1 MDASVEIQAALL
13 TQEKMRELIKVS
25 QEGDK
30 EARRMMVEGNTRL
43 VWSIVQRFASRGADP
58 EDLFQ
63 IGCIGLMKSIDKF
76 DLSYEVKFSTYAVP
90 MIVGEIQRFL
100 RDDGMVKVSRSI
112 RELSF
117 KIRHATDD
125 YIKKHGKSPSISEVA
140 EVLEVSVDEVIL
152 ASDALRDPASLH
164 EQLYESEGDSLT
176 LMDQLR
182 DDRSER
188 VFDHIPLRDVIS
200 KLNKRDQTIIYMRY
214 YLDCTQ
220 SDIAERI
227 GISQVQVSRLEKKI
241 LAQLKSWMGVNAEES
256 IDKSE
261 DGLKTWKQLFQSLKD
276 GEEWFYTSFGKDKTF
291 DATAQI
297 GASMGYACSA
307 ALY

>member
-1 MDASVEIQAALL
+1 MTTPIGQQPVLL
-13 TQEKMRELIKVS
+13 TQEKMRELILLS
-25 QEGDK
+25 QQGDK
-30 EARRMMVEGNTRL
+30 LARQTMVEGNTRL
-43 VWSIVQRFASRGADP
+43 VWSIVQRFASRGADL

-63 IGCIGLMKSIDKF
+63 IGCIGLMKSVDKF

-90 MIVGEIQRFL
+90 MIIGEIQRFL

-125 YIKKHGKSPSISEVA
+125 FIRLHERQPTLSELA
-140 EVLEVSVDEVIL
+140 EKLDVTMEELVL

-164 EQLYESEGDSLT
+164 EQLFESEGDALT

-182 DDRSER
+182 DERSER
-188 VFDHIPLRDVIS
+188 SFDHIPLRDILS
-200 KLNKRDQTIIYMRY
+200 KLGKREQMIIYLRY

-220 SDIAERI
+220 SDIAERL

-241 LAQLKSWMGVNAEES
+241 LKQLKSWM
-256 IDKSE
+256 
-261 DGLKTWKQLFQSLKD
+261 LPKQATLKD
-276 GEEWFYTSFGKDKTF
+276 GS
-291 DATAQI
+291 Q
-297 GASMGYACSA
+297 
-307 ALY
+307 

>member
-1 MDASVEIQAALL
+1 MDTSVEKQDILL
-13 TQEKMRELIKVS
+13 SQEKMRVLIQQS

-30 EARRMMVEGNTRL
+30 DARRMMVEGNTRL
-43 VWSIVQRFASRGADP
+43 VWSIVQRFASRGADL

-76 DLSYEVKFSTYAVP
+76 DLSYDVKFSTYAVP

-117 KIRHATDD
+117 KIRHVTDD
-125 YIKKHGKSPSISEVA
+125 YIKNQGRSPSVSEIADALNVT
-140 EVLEVSVDEVIL
+140 VDEIIL

-164 EQLYESEGDSLT
+164 EQLYENEGDSLT
-176 LMDQLR
+176 LMDQLK

-188 VFDHIPLRDVIS
+188 FFDHIPLRDVVS

-214 YLDCTQ
+214 YLDYTQ

-241 LAQLKSWMGVNAEES
+241 LAQLKAWMSAQPEES
-256 IDKSE
+256 DKVRM
-261 DGLKTWKQLFQSLKD
+261 D
-276 GEEWFYTSFGKDKTF
+276 
-291 DATAQI
+291 
-297 GASMGYACSA
+297 
-307 ALY
+307 

>member
-1 MDASVEIQAALL
+1 MDTFVEKQDALL
-13 TQEKMRELIKVS
+13 SQEKMRILIQQS
-25 QEGDK
+25 QDGDK

-43 VWSIVQRFASRGADP
+43 VWSIVQRFASRGADL

-76 DLSYEVKFSTYAVP
+76 DLTYEVKFSTYAVP

-125 YIKKHGKSPSISEVA
+125 YVKKHGKSPSISEVA
-140 EVLEVSVDEVIL
+140 EILEVTVDDIIL

-176 LMDQLR
+176 LMDQLK
-182 DDRSER
+182 DERSER
-188 VFDHIPLRDVIS
+188 FFDHIPLRDVVS

-241 LAQLKSWMGVNAEES
+241 LLQLKEWMSGQPDE
-256 IDKSE
+256 
-261 DGLKTWKQLFQSLKD
+261 LT
-276 GEEWFYTSFGKDKTF
+276 
-291 DATAQI
+291 
-297 GASMGYACSA
+297 
-307 ALY
+307 

>member
-1 MDASVEIQAALL
+1 MDTSVERQDALL
-13 TQEKMRELIKVS
+13 SQDRMRELIKES

-43 VWSIVQRFASRGADP
+43 VWSIVQRFASRGADL

-76 DLSYEVKFSTYAVP
+76 DLSYDVKFSTYAVP

-117 KIRHATDD
+117 KIRHATDH
-125 YIKKHGKSPSISEVA
+125 YIKQHGRSPSVTEIA
-140 EVLEVSVDEVIL
+140 EVLDVTVDEIIL

-176 LMDQLR
+176 LMDQLK

-188 VFDHIPLRDVIS
+188 FFDHIPLRDVVS

-214 YLDCTQ
+214 YLDYTQ

-241 LAQLKSWMGVNAEES
+241 LAQLKTWMSAQPEES
-256 IDKSE
+256 DCKVRT
-261 DGLKTWKQLFQSLKD
+261 D
-276 GEEWFYTSFGKDKTF
+276 
-291 DATAQI
+291 
-297 GASMGYACSA
+297 
-307 ALY
+307 

>member
-1 MDASVEIQAALL
+1 MDASVEKKHALL
-13 TQEKMRELIKVS
+13 SQEKMRELIKLS

-30 EARRMMVEGNTRL
+30 EARKMMIEGNTRL
-43 VWSIVQRFASRGADP
+43 VWSIVQRFASRGADL

-117 KIRHATDD
+117 KIRHTTDR
-125 YIKKHGKSPSISEVA
+125 YVKEHGHTPTLSEVA
-140 EVLEVSVDEVIL
+140 ELLEVKLEDVIL

-164 EQLYESEGDSLT
+164 EQLYENDGDSLT

-182 DDRSER
+182 DHRSEK
-188 VFDHIPLRDVIS
+188 VFHHIPLRDVIT

-214 YLDCTQ
+214 YLDYTQ

-241 LAQLKSWMGVNAEES
+241 LAQLKKWMGENIEES
-256 IDKSE
+256 
-261 DGLKTWKQLFQSLKD
+261 TVNR
-276 GEEWFYTSFGKDKTF
+276 
-291 DATAQI
+291 
-297 GASMGYACSA
+297 
-307 ALY
+307 

>member
-1 MDASVEIQAALL
+1 MDTSVERQDTLL
-13 TQEKMRELIKVS
+13 SQEKMRLLIQQS
-25 QEGDK
+25 QEGDRD
-30 EARRMMVEGNTRL
+30 ARRMMVEGNTRL
-43 VWSIVQRFASRGADP
+43 VWSIVQRFASRGADL

-125 YIKKHGKSPSISEVA
+125 YIKNHGRSPSVSEIA
-140 EVLEVSVDEVIL
+140 EVLEVSIDDVIL

-164 EQLYESEGDSLT
+164 EQLYENEGDSLT

-188 VFDHIPLRDVIS
+188 FFDHIPLRDVVS

-214 YLDCTQ
+214 YLDYTQ

-241 LAQLKSWMGVNAEES
+241 LAQLKNWMSAQPEES
-256 IDKSE
+256 DNKVRT
-261 DGLKTWKQLFQSLKD
+261 D
-276 GEEWFYTSFGKDKTF
+276 
-291 DATAQI
+291 
-297 GASMGYACSA
+297 
-307 ALY
+307 

>member
-1 MDASVEIQAALL
+1 MTTPIGQQPVLL
-13 TQEKMRELIKVS
+13 TQEKMRELIFLS

-30 EARRMMVEGNTRL
+30 VARQTMVEGNTRL
-43 VWSIVQRFASRGADP
+43 VWSIVQRFASRGADL

-63 IGCIGLMKSIDKF
+63 IGCIGLMKSVDKF

-90 MIVGEIQRFL
+90 MIIGEIQRFL

-117 KIRHATDD
+117 KIRHATDEF
-125 YIKKHGKSPSISEVA
+125 IRLHERQPTLTELAKT
-140 EVLEVSVDEVIL
+140 LEVTMDELVL

-164 EQLYESEGDSLT
+164 EQLFESEGDALT

-182 DDRSER
+182 DERSER
-188 VFDHIPLRDVIS
+188 SFDHIPLRDILS
-200 KLNKRDQTIIYMRY
+200 KLGKREQTIIYLRY

-220 SDIAERI
+220 SDIAERL

-241 LAQLKSWMGVNAEES
+241 LKQLKSWM
-256 IDKSE
+256 
-261 DGLKTWKQLFQSLKD
+261 LPKQATLKD
-276 GEEWFYTSFGKDKTF
+276 GS
-291 DATAQI
+291 Q
-297 GASMGYACSA
+297 
-307 ALY
+307 